1 MLDGRGHTKKARQV
15 GGQDP
20 WEVWNSSATD
30 NGGWHAEH
38 TPYLSITRNLSVHR
52 SGEMGVRR

>member
-1 MLDGRGHTKKARQV
+1 MLDGRGHMKKARQV

-38 TPYLSITRNLSVHR
+38 NPLFVHQQKSER
-52 SGEMGVRR
+52 T